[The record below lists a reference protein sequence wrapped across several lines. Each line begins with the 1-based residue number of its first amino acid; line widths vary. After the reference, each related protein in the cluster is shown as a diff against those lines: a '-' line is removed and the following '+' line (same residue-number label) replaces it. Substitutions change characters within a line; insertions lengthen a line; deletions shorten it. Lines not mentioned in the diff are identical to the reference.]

1 MPDLTGMKEK
11 DAIALLESKGLV
23 VNEADIVRQPSYKDE
38 GTVTSQYPYEP
49 KAPVYKGAEVTLTVS
64 SGLPKD
70 ALEYTFNIVISP
82 AVAGQTSEIRITYSD
97 ARGEDIE
104 WGKKKINDT
113 TSFSVKVVLD
123 PNTEAK
129 VSIFRDNQYTD
140 TFSRTYDEVKS
151 GADTTPETVPGAA
164 SQPTD
169 QQAQTEETNGNG
181 EPSTNT
187 TTTQ

>member
-1 MPDLTGMKEK
+1 MKEK

-49 KAPVYKGAEVTLTVS
+49 EAPVYKGAEVTLTVS